1 MRITIASVP
10 TDSRAQNYYKTK
22 RRRKSRIRGAAA
34 KRRHIFS
41 KDIACAC
48 AGGIYTR
55 AARGSAYLLSKRKG
69 EMREN
74 ESGEHAGNRLG
85 ECMGNRSGEYAVARG
100 MIGQTSIWKVGGEM
114 VET

>member
-41 KDIACAC
+41 KDMACAC
-48 AGGIYTR
+48 AGEICTR
-55 AARGSAYLLSKRKG
+55 AARGARVFIKLAETKKAEKR
-69 EMREN
+69 EWR
-74 ESGEHAGNRLG
+74 A
-85 ECMGNRSGEYAVARG
+85 C
-100 MIGQTSIWKVGGEM
+100 GQQVGGVCGRAGEQT
-114 VET
+114 E

>member
-41 KDIACAC
+41 KDMACAC
-48 AGGIYTR
+48 AGGICTR
-55 AARGSAYLLSKRKG
+55 AARGARVFIKLAEKREKRK
-69 EMREN
+69 N
-74 ESGEHAGNRLG
+74 ESGEHAGNR
-85 ECMGNRSGEYAVARG
+85 SGEYADGA
-100 MIGQTSIWKVGGEM
+100 GE
-114 VET
+114 

>member
-10 TDSRAQNYYKTK
+10 TDSWAQNYYKTK

-55 AARGSAYLLSKRKG
+55 AARGARVFIKLAEKREKRK
-69 EMREN
+69 N
-74 ESGEHAGNRLG
+74 ESGEHAGNRSG
-85 ECMGNRSGEYAVARG
+85 ECAVARESKRNDWTDKHMEG
-100 MIGQTSIWKVGGEM
+100 WRGNG
-114 VET
+114 

>member
-1 MRITIASVP
+1 MR
-10 TDSRAQNYYKTK
+10 K
-22 RRRKSRIRGAAA
+22 
-34 KRRHIFS
+34 
-41 KDIACAC
+41 
-48 AGGIYTR
+48 
-55 AARGSAYLLSKRKG
+55 
-69 EMREN
+69 N

>member
-10 TDSRAQNYYKTK
+10 TDSWAQNYYKTK

-48 AGGIYTR
+48 AGR
-55 AARGSAYLLSKRKG
+55 AYLLSKRKNEKSG
-69 EMREN
+69 KTRVASSRATGRVSMRSRGRAN
-74 ESGEHAGNRLG
+74 GMLG
-85 ECMGNRSGEYAVARG
+85 EA
-100 MIGQTSIWKVGGEM
+100 SILWKVGWEM